1 MLTQGAVNVDGGAAT
16 TSVTVVQDAAVAA
29 LNTIAPG
36 NTANK
41 IGVVAGNVSIDDKN
55 AGIATA
61 ATIATVSVTNAGTVA
76 VDSAALA
83 TLNLAGIIGTV
94 NTTLSTAAATGS
106 ATLALNTTGAT
117 TGAITLDAGTKTVNV
132 TNSGTST
139 VANLTAT
146 GATALTVAGSG
157 DLSLTLSALIN
168 QAGLTSVNVT
178 NTGSTNFGTTV
189 LNTAATFTAAGGSEK
204 VTIGNA
210 TKAISMGAG
219 NDEVILDST
228 TTISSITASIDGG
241 AGAADRITF
250 GDMANAVT
258 ASADNVF
265 EGKISGFE
273 ELELAAGTVTPSSIL
288 DLGNLDDISKVIVS
302 ANATGAFSIDN
313 MANNG
318 TLRIEASQTSNIG
331 VIVKNAFVPTTD
343 VMNIELS
350 NAIAIS
356 GTVTVANV
364 ETINVK
370 TEDTDTETAQNV
382 QALSLTATSATSVVV
397 TGNAGANLTGS
408 SFSTDLTSFDAS
420 AVTAGAVTYTSDALT
435 KASTVKGGA
444 GNDVINMAAATAA
457 VVLSGN
463 AGNDTLTGGTVAD
476 TINGG
481 EGNDIITGNGGADNL
496 TGGAGY
502 DMFKFIEAT
511 HSNGVNADT
520 ITDFVS
526 GTDKLGIQSNKAI
539 TYAGEVSGYGT
550 ALTTLASGTA
560 TAVLDT
566 ATSTLYVDLN
576 ADGALTVADLAIKLN
591 VNDLS
596 QTDFATFGTTGVETI
611 TLTAGVDTIY
621 GLGGADTINVVTNT
635 TAIAAVSTDGK
646 SIATTGMDILYVDG
660 DTSVNLTAALGTDAS
675 YITVTDIAAGNNIS
689 TTVTA
694 STTDV
699 AASMFLYA
707 TLDGTTAN
715 QGIIIVGSTGNAT
728 IAAGVLDLA

>member
-1 MLTQGAVNVDGGAAT
+1 M
-16 TSVTVVQDAAVAA
+16 
-29 LNTIAPG
+29 
-36 NTANK
+36 
-41 IGVVAGNVSIDDKN
+41 
-55 AGIATA
+55 
-61 ATIATVSVTNAGTVA
+61 
-76 VDSAALA
+76 
-83 TLNLAGIIGTV
+83 
-94 NTTLSTAAATGS
+94 AAAT
-106 ATLALNTTGAT
+106 
-117 TGAITLDAGTKTVNV
+117 
-132 TNSGTST
+132 
-139 VANLTAT
+139 
-146 GATALTVAGSG
+146 
-157 DLSLTLSALIN
+157 
-168 QAGLTSVNVT
+168 
-178 NTGSTNFGTTV
+178 
-189 LNTAATFTAAGGSEK
+189 
-204 VTIGNA
+204 
-210 TKAISMGAG
+210 
-219 NDEVILDST
+219 
-228 TTISSITASIDGG
+228 
-241 AGAADRITF
+241 
-250 GDMANAVT
+250 
-258 ASADNVF
+258 
-265 EGKISGFE
+265 
-273 ELELAAGTVTPSSIL
+273 
-288 DLGNLDDISKVIVS
+288 
-302 ANATGAFSIDN
+302 
-313 MANNG
+313 
-318 TLRIEASQTSNIG
+318 
-331 VIVKNAFVPTTD
+331 
-343 VMNIELS
+343 
-350 NAIAIS
+350 
-356 GTVTVANV
+356 
-364 ETINVK
+364 
-370 TEDTDTETAQNV
+370 
-382 QALSLTATSATSVVV
+382 
-397 TGNAGANLTGS
+397 
-408 SFSTDLTSFDAS
+408 
-420 AVTAGAVTYTSDALT
+420 
-435 KASTVKGGA
+435 
-444 GNDVINMAAATAA
+444 TAA

-694 STTDV
+694 TTVNQVHGLYDFATGIFTSSATLAADTASTTDV